1 MCLVEIALMQ
11 AERRK
16 EQQQLAERRQL
27 QWREEGAAL
36 EKRRLKLHLTA
47 SYVAMKMGVSIG
59 RLRRLEKGERV
70 RERDRVLLI
79 KSCENVLDYQ
89 EAMMAN
95 EELTAEV
102 LKLRSQLRSS
112 SITVEIDGYRW
123 SIPKAPQMHSVR
135 KRSVI

>member
-1 MCLVEIALMQ
+1 MDLVELALMQ

-16 EQQQLAERRQL
+16 VQQQLAERRQL
-27 QWREEGAAL
+27 QWREDGAAL
-36 EKRRLKLHLTA
+36 EERRLKLHLTA
-47 SYVAMKMGVSIG
+47 TDVAMQMGISIG
-59 RLRRLEKGERV
+59 RLRRLESGDRV
-70 RERDRVLLI
+70 RERFLLR
-79 KSCENVLDYQ
+79 KSYENVLDYQ
-89 EAMMAN
+89 EAVMAN

-123 SIPKAPQMHSVR
+123 SIPKAPQMQPVR

>member
-1 MCLVEIALMQ
+1 MDLVELALMQ

-16 EQQQLAERRQL
+16 VQQQLAERRQL
-27 QWREEGAAL
+27 QWREDGAAL
-36 EKRRLKLHLTA
+36 EERRLKLHLTA
-47 SYVAMKMGVSIG
+47 TDVAMQMGISIG
-59 RLRRLEKGERV
+59 RLRRLESDDRV
-70 RERDRVLLI
+70 RERFLLR
-79 KSCENVLDYQ
+79 KSYENVLDYQ
-89 EAMMAN
+89 EAVMAN

-123 SIPKAPQMHSVR
+123 SIPKAPQMQPVR